1 MGRRMIEVKKY
12 EFESHMELIGFDS
25 KSGFQVTRKKFTGG
39 YRDYY
44 LWGRQ
49 IVGEIHSTMKFFIPK
64 ITGLIE

>member
-12 EFESHMELIGFDS
+12 EFESHMELIGFDD
-25 KSGFQVTRKKFTGG
+25 KSGFQVERKKFTGG

-44 LWGRQ
+44 LWGQQ